1 MHGGSGESQG
11 YGGAGRDSRAPGL
24 WHARSVSAR
33 RTSCARRPRAAKF
46 GNEKSAGYDS
56 KREARRAEELRLLE
70 SAGEISDLQ
79 DKPKFLLI
87 PKQGAERAVHY
98 IADFAY
104 RRAGELVV
112 EDCKGFRTDVYV
124 IKRKLMLFVHGIA
137 VLET

>member
-1 MHGGSGESQG
+1 VRVKDTAALDAILARPG
-11 YGGAGRDSRAPGL
+11 YGMRDQ
-24 WHARSVSAR
+24 SAR
-33 RTSCARRPRAAKF
+33 TAQAAPAAPRAAKF
-46 GNEKSAGYDS
+46 GNEKTAGYDS

>member
-1 MHGGSGESQG
+1 VRVKDTAALDAILARPG
-11 YGGAGRDSRAPGL
+11 YGMRDQ
-24 WHARSVSAR
+24 SAR
-33 RTSCARRPRAAKF
+33 AAQAVRIEPRAAKF

-56 KREARRAEELRLLE
+56 KREARRAEDLRLLE

-124 IKRKLMLFVHGIA
+124 IKRKLMLFVHSIA